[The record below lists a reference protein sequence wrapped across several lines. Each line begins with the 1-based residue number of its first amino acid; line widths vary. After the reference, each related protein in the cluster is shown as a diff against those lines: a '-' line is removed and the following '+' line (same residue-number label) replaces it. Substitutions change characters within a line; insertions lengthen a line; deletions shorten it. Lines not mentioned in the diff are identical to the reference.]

1 MSPQS
6 PAALGRRAR
15 GSGPR
20 IPAPIAELGPRDA
33 VRARDAFFRRALV
46 TADLVGSVA
55 AYLLAV
61 IVVDGGT
68 RWEALLAVPLVVAAN
83 KLAGLYD
90 RDDLLIDKAT
100 SVDEMPT
107 LFNGATLFALVMAL
121 GGDIVADPGFGPL
134 ALLVLWL
141 GLALFLVV
149 FRAAA
154 RAFAL
159 RHTTVERCIVVG
171 DADAAEHLAAKL
183 TDNPHVNSQVIGYVP
198 FGDRV
203 RAEDPPPLGQ
213 LEDLDDVL
221 RGHDVHRV
229 IVAPRD
235 SNSDLQLDIVR
246 TVKALG
252 VKLSVLPRILE
263 VVGSSSEFDDLEG
276 LTVLGVPRFGL
287 RRSSRVIKRG
297 LDIAGACAGL
307 MITAPLLLATSVAIR
322 LDSPGPVL
330 FRQKRVG
337 RDDQVF
343 EIVKFRTMVVDAE
356 ARKDLLSPS
365 NETEGLFKMRDDP
378 RITRVGRLL
387 RRSSLDELPQ
397 LLNVLHGHMSLVG
410 PRPLVLDEDRRLV
423 GWHRRRLHLKPG
435 MTGPWQILGSARI
448 PLYEMVKID
457 YLYVA
462 NWSMWNDVKLLIRTI
477 PYVLARRGL

>member
-1 MSPQS
+1 M
-6 PAALGRRAR
+6 R
-15 GSGPR
+15 GSGAR
-20 IPAPIAELGPRDA
+20 IPAPIGEIRTRDA
-33 VRARDAFFRRALV
+33 VRARDAFFRRAVV
-46 TADLVGSVA
+46 TADVVAAVA
-55 AYLLAV
+55 AYLLAA
-61 IVVDGGT
+61 VVLGAGA
-68 RWEALLAVPLVVAAN
+68 RWEAILALPLVVVPN

-100 SVDEMPT
+100 SVDEMPP
-107 LFNGATLFALVMAL
+107 LLNVATLFALLMGFAGATVTD
-121 GGDIVADPGFGPL
+121 GGFAPL
-134 ALLVLWL
+134 ELLVLWL
-141 GLALFLVV
+141 SLAFFLVV

-159 RHTTVERCIVVG
+159 RHTTSERCIVIG
-171 DADAAEHLAAKL
+171 DADATHHLATKL

-198 FGDRV
+198 LNGRV
-203 RAEDPPPLGQ
+203 RAEDPPPLG
-213 LEDLDDVL
+213 DLNDLGEVL
-221 RGHDVHRV
+221 RGQDVHRV

-235 SNSDLQLDIVR
+235 TDSDLQLDIVR

-276 LTVLGVPRFGL
+276 LMVLGVRRFGL
-287 RRSSRVIKRG
+287 RRSSRVMKRG
-297 LDIAGACAGL
+297 LDVTCAVAAL
-307 MITAPLLLATSVAIR
+307 VITAPLLAATAVAIR
-322 LDSPGPVL
+322 LESAGPVL

-343 EIVKFRTMVVDAE
+343 EIVKFRTMIADAE
-356 ARKDLLSPS
+356 ARKETLRVD

-397 LLNVLHGHMSLVG
+397 LLNVLQGDMSLVG

-423 GWHRRRLHLKPG
+423 GWHRRRLQLKPG
-435 MTGPWQILGSARI
+435 MTGPWQILGSGRI

-462 NWSMWNDVKLLIRTI
+462 NWSMWNDLKLLIRTI